1 MNLCVAMMTQNPG
14 NKELLVP
21 IKKLSDFDD
30 EQTILGVE

>member
-21 IKKLSDFDD
+21 IKKLSVLGG
-30 EQTILGVE
+30 EQIILSVE